1 MNRDGLSRLEKAAL
15 VTLAAG
21 NAFNILLFAMGATLQ
36 DAGAGAWLVARLVFA
51 VVQFVAFDLT
61 IIATVQAMRD
71 GRRGRWAGATVF
83 VAALAAALI
92 GLDVSTCRM
101 PFLHAAYAV
110 VLPLFMMHLAQPKR
124 TRSAR
129 PAQYRRTI
137 RALIREVRAL
147 RSPGLRVVSELSAH
161 ACRKCGASVDTQQ
174 QSAASA
180 RWGCAACRVKKVA

>member
-1 MNRDGLSRLEKAAL
+1 LRVTLDKLSVLEKAAL

-36 DAGAGAWLVARLVFA
+36 DATTGAWLVARLVFA

-92 GLDVSTCRM
+92 GLDVSTVRL

-110 VLPLFMMHLAQPKR
+110 VLPLFMMHLATERQPSVNEAATEHQPRLEAPQPTPTPLYPSVAHLRDVDGLSFAEIGKR
-124 TRSAR
+124 LNISRQA
-129 PAQYRRTI
+129 AQQRYKK
-137 RALIREVRAL
+137 E
-147 RSPGLRVVSELSAH
+147 
-161 ACRKCGASVDTQQ
+161 
-174 QSAASA
+174 AA
-180 RWGCAACRVKKVA
+180 